1 MELPALELMFS
12 FSLAF
17 LCLFFPGALPSH
29 LSRFRFRLR
38 RVLNCSATYFR
49 HFSRV
54 CVDVPLCSFISSSA
68 NFTRFFLRGNSHS
81 DCLLLDRMLFKLTD
95 ASGKS
100 NIPSLPRKE
109 LSFEF
114 QLMVMVVL
122 SQVASSAS
130 WAEEAFKKA
139 SFFPPSLSLQVKEC
153 QSKIRLDQLCLT
165 SEVSASYFVS
175 WLRYL
180 YVTFTYRL

>member
-1 MELPALELMFS
+1 MDCETPGSPMELPALELMFS
-12 FSLAF
+12 FNLAF

-54 CVDVPLCSFISSSA
+54 CVDVPLCSFNSSSA

-114 QLMVMVVL
+114 QLMVMMAL
-122 SQVASSAS
+122 SKWRVQLAGQRKPSRRLR
-130 WAEEAFKKA
+130 
-139 SFFPPSLSLQVKEC
+139 SFPQAYPC
-153 QSKIRLDQLCLT
+153 R
-165 SEVSASYFVS
+165 
-175 WLRYL
+175 
-180 YVTFTYRL
+180 